1 MSNFLRVYNKGVKI
15 GELPNRLSRLFS
27 LSWIAGSSEI
37 VLVAAVFV
45 LHSRYW
51 AVGEH
56 IVHLIIFFLV
66 LSLWLERK
74 PALANQFKFFLPAAF
89 FVLFLG
95 WLLLSVAW
103 SGSIRQSLSYAGLVV
118 IAGVTAVMLGMI
130 VGLDRVIRG
139 IVAGV
144 LFLLVHGLG
153 SPPIYTGTLGLGLFS
168 NQSELSMPLGVG
180 LLAVVF
186 LFQKGIFPNLIVSA
200 LTVYFVWAVWAVDIL
215 TTVVAVGVALLASIP
230 IWHAR
235 RIRKN
240 LRWPLIFGYLGAAG
254 AAIAL
259 FWTNRASLMGLVGLD
274 ATFSSRTPI
283 WGWYGEAFMW
293 RPLFG
298 AGWGNSPG
306 WPPLER
312 GRIQQVSEFFPA
324 HNGFI
329 DTGLMLGGIG
339 VLILLGVLISQFAGG
354 LAALLAP
361 GVSFRYSFIPMLVV
375 YLTLNDLMATSLP
388 RSIGIFLM
396 GLVAGVMLTG
406 ITDSNRPKIQKTRPA
421 SVATSRDP

>member
-1 MSNFLRVYNKGVKI
+1 MKTGALS
-15 GELPNRLSRLFS
+15 NRLSRLFS

-37 VLVAAVFV
+37 ALIAAVFV

-56 IVHLIIFFLV
+56 IVHLVIFFLV

-74 PALANQFKFFLPAAF
+74 PALANQFKFFLPTAF

-95 WLLLSVAW
+95 WLLLSVSW
-103 SGSIRQSLSYAGLVV
+103 SGSIHQSLSYAGLVV

-153 SPPIYTGTLGLGLFS
+153 SPPIHTGILGLGLFS
-168 NQSELSMPLGVG
+168 NKSELSMPLGVG

-186 LFQKGIFPNLIVSA
+186 LFQKGIFQNLFVGA

-215 TTVVAVGVALLASIP
+215 TTVVAVGVVLLASIP

-240 LRWPLIFGYLGAAG
+240 LRWPLILGYLGAAA

-259 FWTNRASLMGLVGLD
+259 CWTNRASLLGLVGLD
-274 ATFSSRTPI
+274 ATFSGRTPI

-293 RPLFG
+293 RPLLG
-298 AGWGNSPG
+298 AGWGNSVG
-306 WPPLER
+306 FPPLER

-339 VLILLGVLISQFAGG
+339 VLILVGVLISQFAGG

-361 GVSFRYSFIPMLVV
+361 SLSFHYSFIPMLVV
-375 YLTLNDLMATSLP
+375 YLILNDLMATSLP

-406 ITDSNRPKIQKTRPA
+406 FTDCNPSKIQKTRLA
-421 SVATSRDP
+421 SVDTSRDP

>member
-1 MSNFLRVYNKGVKI
+1 MEV
-15 GELPNRLSRLFS
+15 GEAPNRLRRLF
-27 LSWIAGSSEI
+27 LSTWIARGSE
-37 VLVAAVFV
+37 VAVIAGMFV

-51 AVGEH
+51 PVSEH

-66 LSLWLERK
+66 LSLWIERK
-74 PALANQFKFFLPAAF
+74 PALSNQFKFLLPTAF
-89 FVLFLG
+89 LFLFLA

-103 SGSIRQSLSYAGLVV
+103 SGSIHQSLAYAVLVV
-118 IAGVTAVMLGMI
+118 IAGVTSVMVGMTF
-130 VGLDRVIRG
+130 GLERVIQG

-144 LFLLVHGLG
+144 LFLLIHGLV
-153 SPPIYTGTLGLGLFS
+153 SPQLAGLPIGLFT
-168 NQSELSMPLGVG
+168 NRSELSMPLGVG

-186 LFQKGIFPNLIVSA
+186 LFQRGIFRNLIVGA
-200 LTVYFVWAVWAVDIL
+200 LTVYLGWAVWAVDIL

-230 IWHAR
+230 IWHAS
-235 RIRKN
+235 RIRKTW
-240 LRWPLIFGYLGAAG
+240 RWQVILGYLGAVG
-254 AAIAL
+254 AAIGL
-259 FWTNRASLMGLVGLD
+259 FWTNRASLLGLVGED
-274 ATFSSRTPI
+274 ASLSGRTPI

-293 RPLFG
+293 RPFFG
-298 AGWGNSPG
+298 AGWGNSVG

-312 GRIQQVSEFFPA
+312 DRINQVSEFFLA

-339 VLILLGVLISQFAGG
+339 VLLLLGVLISQFAGG
-354 LAALLAP
+354 VAALLAP

-375 YLTLNDLMATSLP
+375 YLILNDLMATSLP

-406 ITDSNRPKIQKTRPA
+406 FTDSHSPKNQNTRLA
-421 SVATSRDP
+421 SVPTSRAP